1 MEKILTAGQFILTIK
16 EAPVKENAKAIADT
30 VLQAFDEKNKML
42 PYMERLEKI
51 LPGIAGLV
59 CKEMSYEEI
68 YGIVERLVEQ
78 RVSMD
83 KSHIEEKT
91 GYFYRVA
98 KQRLLEAIAE
108 LMRLFGMEYP
118 DPPHFIC
125 CLGIY
130 NPFPRSVLRK
140 EYALHF
146 AVSDE
151 VFLRASLHEI
161 NHMIL
166 FDKWNNMHGCCD
178 YREPDFPD
186 PLWFLEELAI
196 APTLNDSRIQKV
208 LPIRHRAYASLE
220 KTMAGGIPLTDHIQQ
235 IYEKSDT
242 IECFLEDAYLLLSKY
257 SKDAT

>member
-1 MEKILTAGQFILTIK
+1 MEKILTAEQFVLTIK

-30 VLQAFDEKNKML
+30 VLQAFDENNTML

-78 RVSMD
+78 QVWKD

-91 GYFYRVA
+91 DYFYGIA
-98 KQRLLEAIAE
+98 KQRLTEAIAE

-118 DPPHFIC
+118 ELPHFIC

-130 NPFPRSVLRK
+130 NPFPRSVLGK
-140 EYALHF
+140 EYGLHF
-146 AVSDE
+146 DVSDE

-166 FDKWNNMHGCCD
+166 FDKWNSMHDCHD
-178 YREPDFPD
+178 RREPEFPD

-196 APTLNDSRIQKV
+196 APTLNDSCIQKI

-220 KTMAGGIPLTDHIQQ
+220 ETVAWGIPLTDRVQQ
-235 IYEKSDT
+235 IYDKSDT
-242 IECFLEDAYLLLSKY
+242 IECFLEDAYLLLTKY
-257 SKDAT
+257 IQGD